1 MLVVRI
7 MNRFLS
13 VVVASIIAASPSHSQ
28 GSRAGIMNADLVGVW
43 SMGNGY
49 MWLYEDNDMKT
60 LGPDCSLIGL
70 GTWDFELG
78 ALTITVGG
86 EEVIFTNILDVPTS
100 PRAGDVMALDT
111 TREWLFLGRDTE
123 QEC

>member
-13 VVVASIIAASPSHSQ
+13 LIVASLIVASSAQSQ
-28 GSRAGIMNADLVGVW
+28 GNRADVMNADLVGVW

-49 MWLYEDNDMKT
+49 MWLYENNDMKT
-60 LGPDCSLIGL
+60 LGPNCSLLGI

-78 ALTITVGG
+78 ALKIYVDG

-100 PRAGDVMALDT
+100 PKMGDKMVLDT

>member
-13 VVVASIIAASPSHSQ
+13 LIVASLMVASSAQSQ
-28 GSRAGIMNADLVGVW
+28 GNRADIMNADLVGVW

-49 MWLYEDNDMKT
+49 MWLYENNDMKT
-60 LGPDCSLIGL
+60 LGPDCSLLGIGT
-70 GTWDFELG
+70 GDFELG
-78 ALTITVGG
+78 ALKIYVDG

-100 PRAGDVMALDT
+100 PKMGDKMVLDT

>member
-1 MLVVRI
+1 MLVVRV
-7 MNRFLS
+7 MNRLQYLI
-13 VVVASIIAASPSHSQ
+13 VASLIVASPAHSQ
-28 GSRAGIMNADLVGVW
+28 GNRADIMNADIVGVW

-49 MWLYEDNDMKT
+49 MWLYENNDMKT
-60 LGPDCSLIGL
+60 LGPDCSLLGI

-100 PRAGDVMALDT
+100 PRMGDKMVLDT